1 MLNIWLSDDIDAISF
16 RKMMFFFLFLVE
28 KEHLPLTKQKEN
40 DVITKVVQLDE
51 D

>member
-1 MLNIWLSDDIDAISF
+1 MLNIWLSDIDAIPF
-16 RKMMFFFLFLVE
+16 RKMMFFFFFVFAWNGKLS
-28 KEHLPLTKQKEN
+28 LTKQKEN

>member
-16 RKMMFFFLFLVE
+16 RKMMFFFLVFGRKGTLT
-28 KEHLPLTKQKEN
+28 LTKQKEN